1 VTPGRGQL
9 RQLLDPW
16 KTPSL
21 EHPGGFRFHDA
32 PPDVVRRAL
41 AAVDPVF
48 RSSRPNGQPPAD
60 WLVDV
65 AERLGGLLA
74 GQVGD
79 DEGLPERLRID
90 ALCVPGE
97 RGADLARAVDRDWPD
112 VVHGD
117 VALDLS
123 LAEAWERWDA
133 VEPVWTG
140 SGRELLD
147 GLPRAAVVGLWWD

>member
-1 VTPGRGQL
+1 
-9 RQLLDPW
+9 
-16 KTPSL
+16 
-21 EHPGGFRFHDA
+21 
-32 PPDVVRRAL
+32 
-41 AAVDPVF
+41 
-48 RSSRPNGQPPAD
+48 
-60 WLVDV
+60 V

-97 RGADLARAVDRDWPD
+97 RGADLARVDHDWPD
-112 VVHGD
+112 VVLGD

-140 SGRELLD
+140 NGRDLFD